1 MKLIEAD
8 KVEQAI
14 KDYWKAQVDKA
25 LTLTDGNE
33 KRINIYLEHNHELLK
48 AIDELPSAQPEII
61 RCKDCV
67 YQTES
72 WSGIK
77 YCEAHGDHIG
87 KDYDYCSNAR
97 RKENG

>member
-1 MKLIEAD
+1 MRLIDAD
-8 KVEQAI
+8 TAI
-14 KDYWKAQVDKA
+14 RTLEDGRYSPDYCKEHGIDYSISMEMV
-25 LTLTDGNE
+25 
-33 KRINIYLEHNHELLK
+33 RILLNT
-48 AIDELPSAQPEII
+48 LPSEQPDII
-61 RCKDCV
+61 YCKDCI